1 MYCSYEDLRGR
12 LEEATLLALCDD
24 DGDGAADAG
33 VVSAAVAGAEAE
45 IHAALGGRYAT
56 PLSPAP
62 ELIRSI
68 CAALAVEALFLRRR
82 ETSSPEHGAR
92 AEAARGLLRRLA
104 RGEMILEGAAARA
117 LPASDRREEDKA
129 MRRGT
134 LRNY

>member
-56 PLSPAP
+56 PFSPAP

-68 CAALAVEALFLRRR
+68 CAALAVEALF
-82 ETSSPEHGAR
+82 
-92 AEAARGLLRRLA
+92 
-104 RGEMILEGAAARA
+104 
-117 LPASDRREEDKA
+117 
-129 MRRGT
+129 
-134 LRNY
+134 